1 MYLGSGDN
9 GTGGDGDGEYGI
21 GHVGQIDDV
30 DGDGFVNDYIGAV
43 TEEDEFR
50 TEAYFEIYS
59 IGGELVDLGV
69 KAEVIEKA
77 GSWYSYQDERIG
89 QGRENVKQYLEDHPE
104 VAEKIA
110 LEIKSSL
117 GLIKE
122 LEESDLI
129 EDQEIDKTVK
139 SSE

>member
-1 MYLGSGDN
+1 ML
-9 GTGGDGDGEYGI
+9 
-21 GHVGQIDDV
+21 GQISC
-30 DGDGFVNDYIGAV
+30 
-43 TEEDEFR
+43 
-50 TEAYFEIYS
+50 EIIALS
-59 IGGELVDLGV
+59 QHLNENHGQKLNGELVDLGV

-77 GSWYSYQDERIG
+77 GSWYSYKDERIG

-104 VAEKIA
+104 IAENIA

-122 LEESDLI
+122 LEQDNLI
-129 EDQEIDKTVK
+129 EDNEIDKTAK